1 MCFTSGSKVFKDKEG
16 NELVDLITKGVTD
29 DVSNK
34 QDMIDVNKDLSTEF
48 HDSTMHQWHE
58 ILGSSGNTDT
68 NTLNDCC

>member
-48 HDSTMHQWHE
+48 HDSTMHQ
-58 ILGSSGNTDT
+58 
-68 NTLNDCC
+68 